1 MFSFNLARNMSVN
14 EATPVACSK
23 CGAQYKLVRLE
34 TNEILLDQQLTC
46 PKCGGPLRERFQT
59 LTQTLTRAL
68 DCARGPERRLRFP
81 DIDRRHLRPRFVAVG
96 GLLTGQHAHDLR

>member
-46 PKCGGPLRERFQT
+46 PKCGGPLRER
-59 LTQTLTRAL
+59 
-68 DCARGPERRLRFP
+68 ER
-81 DIDRRHLRPRFVAVG
+81 
-96 GLLTGQHAHDLR
+96 